1 MNATSIHDLSEL
13 LSDDALYPAAKGYK
27 RPDCPSFIFR
37 DERNQEDSD
46 TLWGREL
53 ALDFE
58 EWQAKREQ
66 KAQYL
71 IGELLPAFLVTT
83 MVETPLVL
91 KPSKSDAGFDGGI
104 RPSPER
110 AKEYKRVM
118 TRPITKW
125 EAATEIVLAT
135 MSEVEEWMERPTK
148 DRKPV
153 MVKRDKDGVLQEWA
167 PTTSAEAQAFFD
179 RQEQRG
185 FCNWL
190 VQWHKRRPANND
202 HWRAFM
208 RPLADVLDSPTLG
221 WDASQIL
228 KTMRDTLPFA
238 PGPVKDTVFI
248 NPDGTRVVTRLSPG
262 TARAGY
268 KQRHN
273 IEDSLV
279 TMDRVQFEGERNSRY
294 VIGTRKASDK
304 TASAY
309 YDPDPIK
316 NEDRYVPRACSL
328 IRLPESKVM
337 PDEGC
342 YVLTIR
348 ELERAIIAGA
358 DLCESELDAFAN
370 TFENED
376 SQFDTREAGLSFGD
390 SCDFRTMLDMTEQES
405 WLYWTLY
412 SAGLEDACKELTLR
426 ECGDVQRFLPGLHGA
441 LVKMGTDEPMD
452 DNEEFALELLNDAR
466 DADMLEQERTGR
478 IMWSRF
484 DYLRNLGDH

>member
-1 MNATSIHDLSEL
+1 MNAQYASIADVAETI
-13 LSDDALYPAAKGYK
+13 SDPKAYPARNGH
-27 RPDCPSFIFR
+27 RDPSSPAFIFR

-46 TLWGREL
+46 TLWFREL
-53 ALDFE
+53 ALDVE
-58 EWQAKREQ
+58 EFVERQNQREQ
-66 KAQYL
+66 YL
-71 IGELLPAFLVTT
+71 KGELLPAFV
-83 MVETPLVL
+83 PCN
-91 KPSKSDAGFDGGI
+91 KSDLEFI
-104 RPSPER
+104 
-110 AKEYKRVM
+110 
-118 TRPITKW
+118 
-125 EAATEIVLAT
+125 LAT
-135 MSEVEEWMERPTK
+135 MSQVEEWMERPTK

-153 MVKRDKDGVLQEWA
+153 MVQRDKDGILHEWA
-167 PTTSAEAQAFFD
+167 PKTPAEAQAFFE

-190 VQWHKRRPANND
+190 IQWHKRRPANND

-221 WDASQIL
+221 WDAKQIL

-238 PGPVKDTVFI
+238 PGPAKDTVFI
-248 NPDGTRVVTRLSPG
+248 NPDGTRVVTKLSPG

-294 VIGTRKASDK
+294 IIGTRKASDK

-309 YDPDPIK
+309 YDPDPVK

-328 IRLPESKVM
+328 IKLPPSKVM
-337 PDEGC
+337 PDAAC

-390 SCDFRTMLDMTEQES
+390 SCDFRTMLDFTEQEQ
-405 WLYWTLY
+405 WLYWTAH
-412 SAGLEDACKELTLR
+412 SAGLEEMAKALLLR
-426 ECGDVQRFLPGLHGA
+426 NPEDISRYLPGIDGYLT
-441 LVKMGTDEPMD
+441 KIGTDQELD
-452 DNEEFALELLNDAR
+452 DDEDLAREMLENAR
-466 DADMLEQERTGR
+466 DADLIELERTGR
-478 IMWSRF
+478 VQWSRF
-484 DYLRNLGDH
+484 DLMRSIR